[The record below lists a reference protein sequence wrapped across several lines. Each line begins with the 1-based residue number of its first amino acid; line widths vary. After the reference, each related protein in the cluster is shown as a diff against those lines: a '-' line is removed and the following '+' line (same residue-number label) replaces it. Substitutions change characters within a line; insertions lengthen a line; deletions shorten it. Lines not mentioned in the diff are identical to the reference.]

1 MKVSVSILSSS
12 IKATDIVKKL
22 DNTNCDFIHLD
33 IMDGK
38 FVDNKTWTY
47 SEIKKIVSYSNKKL
61 DVHLMVVKPEK
72 YIEDYALLNTDRITF
87 HIEAVNNVDDMIELI
102 TNYGLKVGIAINPDT
117 DVKEVFPY
125 LSKVDQILVMGVYP
139 GKSGQV
145 FIDETANRIKEIKEE
160 ILSLGLKTEVSVD
173 GGINYDTALMCA
185 DAGID
190 ILVSATYLHN
200 NLKENIDI
208 LKKIEVHNE

>member
-160 ILSLGLKTEVSVD
+160 ILSL
-173 GGINYDTALMCA
+173 
-185 DAGID
+185 
-190 ILVSATYLHN
+190 
-200 NLKENIDI
+200 
-208 LKKIEVHNE
+208 